1 MTGPLWKF
9 PLSLFVCWSFLIGP
23 CLVGAMGQEISS
35 ASNGRLIIIG
45 ATARTANE
53 LIPKALAAGYAIT
66 GLARQ
71 PENVQFEHERLTIV
85 KGDIYDISSLEAV
98 MTGTETVIS
107 LVGGRF
113 DIQESRGAFELSI
126 DTEVTG
132 PFDLY
137 SRTAKNTIQA
147 MNKKGNRRLIFT
159 TSGGVN
165 VEAPLEK
172 PAAPT
177 ETTDPDEWRR
187 QMYFWNLRTY
197 YDDIRRSEWVIQ
209 NSNVDFTILR
219 PAQLMP
225 VPARGDHKVT
235 TGLSYPQFTQISY
248 ADFADFILE
257 QVESGTFIGEA
268 VAITSDM
275 EF

>member
-1 MTGPLWKF
+1 MTNSSWKF
-9 PLSLFVCWSFLIGP
+9 PLLLFVCWSFSFGSFITVAAGQSP
-23 CLVGAMGQEISS
+23 SETSKNKLV
-35 ASNGRLIIIG
+35 IIG
-45 ATARTANE
+45 ATARTAKE
-53 LIPKALAAGYAIT
+53 LIPKALAAGYAVT
-66 GLARQ
+66 GVARK
-71 PENVQFEHERLTIV
+71 PENVEFTHDRLTIV

-98 MTGTETVIS
+98 MTGNEVVIS

-113 DIQESRGAFELSI
+113 DIQKSRGAFELSI

-147 MNKKGNRRLIFT
+147 MTSNGNRRLIFT

-165 VEAPLEK
+165 VDAPRAK

-177 ETTDPDEWRR
+177 TDTDPNTWRR

-197 YDDIRRSEWVIQ
+197 YDDIRKAEWVIQ
-209 NSNVDFTILR
+209 NSAVDFTILR

-225 VPARGDHKVT
+225 APSRDDLKLV
-235 TGLSYPQFTQISY
+235 TGLAYPQFTQITY
-248 ADFADFILE
+248 ADFADLILE
-257 QVESGTFIGEA
+257 QVESGTYIGEA
-268 VAITSDM
+268 IAIYSDK